1 MKPRDLAAGLRKR
14 GWLIIAIVAVAALI
28 SSIIA
33 RVQTPTYKVEITV
46 SAIAPINPT
55 TKQPD
60 STTAAV
66 LIATFPSIISAV
78 EGVDVAR
85 AVSESLAAKGI
96 DLSVE
101 ELLEKVNAEAELQT
115 SYGRVSITDSSPT
128 RAAEIANT
136 WGEILELK
144 TSDDVEVND
153 PALKSLLL
161 GGKLD
166 VTSQAVPP
174 KSPAKPKPLVYLGL
188 GVFVGLVLGF
198 GLVIGIEYFDPHF
211 RSPQEVEET
220 LGVPVLG
227 TIARLKGV
235 DMTSLI
241 SSRSDVTPIHEA
253 YSQLRT
259 MLMFTLADRPF
270 VSLTVTPTIPSEGN
284 AYISANLATSMAFTE
299 RETLLIDCDLA
310 ERSLS
315 RLYGAEH
322 RPGLADLLSA
332 GEASPEGIMEK
343 TVDTGVNRL
352 RLLPAGNAAGHSS
365 DLLSLPSFE
374 RLLRDLQGRFDKIV
388 LHTPALVTSVDGA
401 IAASKSDIS
410 LVVIDAQRCT
420 RTLAVSA
427 METFNLLNIVPTGAV
442 LSNVKVSRAERALFA
457 QKASPQAAGKES
469 IVEARPR
476 ARGAAPTAT
485 PSKKKKAEK
494 KAEGRERREAPKE
507 AGRAAPV
514 KAEIPRKKAE
524 KPATPEEER
533 PERRRASLSWRR
545 ERPVAERPGP
555 VTRKEV
561 EKAEAKEE
569 HEAWTPFTPVE
580 GAAEAPPPAKEAAGV
595 KAGGER
601 VAPELAQVADEFSRL
616 GSRGEPLPRQWLRAL
631 NSDKEDVRE
640 SAAVAV
646 SSYYRSYLMR
656 YRIGEEEAERIS
668 GSIVKMIRREGEFS
682 SMSKEEAQKHLQK
695 MLADA
700 GARFAGIPGE
710 KEAQAAG
717 GQGAA
722 RGMPGEGAE
731 GASQEADR
739 GGMPVEGTAPEEEI
753 YWE

>member
-28 SSIIA
+28 SSIVA
-33 RVQTPTYKVEITV
+33 RLQTPTYKVEITV

-115 SYGRVSITDSSPT
+115 SYGRVSISDSSPT

-136 WGEILELK
+136 WGEVLELK

-211 RSPQEVEET
+211 RSPQEVEEM
-220 LGVPVLG
+220 LGIPVLG
-227 TIARLKGV
+227 TIARLKGT
-235 DMTSLI
+235 DMTTLI
-241 SSRSDVTPIHEA
+241 SSRSGVTPIHEA

-259 MLMFTLADRPF
+259 MLVFTLADKPF
-270 VSLTVTPTIPSEGN
+270 VSLAVTPTIPSEGN
-284 AYISANLATSMAFTE
+284 AYISANLGASMALTE

-310 ERSLS
+310 EKSLS
-315 RLYGAEH
+315 RLYGAEN
-322 RPGLADLLSA
+322 RPGLADSLSG
-332 GEASPEGIMEK
+332 GEASPEKVLEK
-343 TVDTGVNRL
+343 TVGTGVPNL
-352 RLLPAGNAAGHSS
+352 RLLPAGNATGHPS
-365 DLLSLPSFE
+365 DLLSLPTFE
-374 RLLRDLQGRFDKIV
+374 RLLGALRGEFDKII
-388 LHTPALVTSVDGA
+388 LNTPSLVTSVDGA
-401 IAASKSDIS
+401 IAASKADIS
-410 LVVIDAQRCT
+410 LVVIDVQRCT

-442 LSNVKVSRAERALFA
+442 LSNVKISRAERALFA
-457 QKASPQAAGKES
+457 QKASSRATEPAAKSRRTREKAGEAVAAAVPGGSRADKRAKKKEPASTAAGRG
-469 IVEARPR
+469 RPEP
-476 ARGAAPTAT
+476 ATPQTAAPRPERAGTA
-485 PSKKKKAEK
+485 AE
-494 KAEGRERREAPKE
+494 ERRERRWP
-507 AGRAAPV
+507 
-514 KAEIPRKKAE
+514 
-524 KPATPEEER
+524 
-533 PERRRASLSWRR
+533 SLGSRR
-545 ERPVAERPGP
+545 ERPEPERPRAAA
-555 VTRKEV
+555 VREA
-561 EKAEAKEE
+561 EKAEPPTALEGLR
-569 HEAWTPFTPVE
+569 PFAVAE
-580 GAAEAPPPAKEAAGV
+580 GTAETRAAGEETPA
-595 KAGGER
+595 AGRGEEG
-601 VAPELAQVADEFSRL
+601 VPPELAQVADEFSRL
-616 GSRGEPLPRQWLRAL
+616 GARGEPLPRQWLRAL

-640 SAAVAV
+640 SATVAV
-646 SSYYRSYLMR
+646 SAYYRSYLMR
-656 YRIGEEEAERIS
+656 YQIGEENAERIS

-682 SMSKEEAQKHLQK
+682 SMSKEEAQKHLQR
-695 MLADA
+695 MLAEA
-700 GARFAGIPGE
+700 GARFAAGPGGVPGP
-710 KEAQAAG
+710 AAG
-717 GQGAA
+717 GGLLDKEPPGGA
-722 RGMPGEGAE
+722 AE
-731 GASQEADR
+731 GAPRESGR
-739 GGMPVEGTAPEEEI
+739 GGETAAGGEPEEEI